1 MHKSVVPL
9 FLSVVGLLAV
19 APANATITRNGILY
33 KEYGKTARC
42 LDGSAKLSYQ
52 GKTWCPL
59 YGVTLSW
66 SAPVTRTNGKPLV
79 ASDLAL
85 YEIYWTREID
95 TRSGKLSKPRASE
108 STQFYVFTP
117 DTYHFAISA
126 VDTSGLKSPLSKV
139 VSIKLARK

>member
-1 MHKSVVPL
+1 MHKSIASL
-9 FLSVVGLLAV
+9 FLLVVSLLA
-19 APANATITRNGILY
+19 ATATHATIVRNGVLY
-33 KEYGKTARC
+33 KEYWKTARC

-79 ASDLAL
+79 ASDLAS

-95 TRSGKLSKPRASE
+95 TRGGKLSKSRASE